1 MSVGHM
7 LMRLRLGVLLGL
19 LAGPVSGQTA
29 ATCEMLVGAL
39 RDLSGLDLSAPPAP
53 DVEGWCV
60 LDGARLAGE
69 GAPRITVQR
78 LRIKGEATDG
88 VLIALDVD
96 SAGLRVTPALADRD
110 IESWLRDLM
119 RLQTADLRLSV
130 RRDEAADVLIIQD
143 GILAL
148 SGGTEVTLSARIAA
162 ATLAAS
168 SVLSGR
174 VTELDLTWKNDG
186 RTLRPAMEALGE
198 GLVDGASGSTAVDAT
213 RAFLRQ
219 HADNLPDALFQGN
232 ARDELEQL
240 IAALPQGR
248 GRLALG
254 FVSEAGIGAAKLAIA
269 SLSDVPLSPAALSRL
284 FEGASVS
291 LDWQAGI
298 AP

>member
-7 LMRLRLGVLLGL
+7 LMRLKLGVLLGL

-39 RDLSGLDLSAPPAP
+39 RDLSGLDLSAPPAT

-60 LDGARLAGE
+60 LDSARLAGE

-78 LRIKGEATDG
+78 LRIKGEALDG
-88 VLIALDVD
+88 ALIALEIDG
-96 SAGLRVTPALADRD
+96 AGLRVTPALADRD
-110 IESWLRDLM
+110 IDGWLRDLM

-130 RRDEAADVLIIQD
+130 RRDEAADALVLRD
-143 GILAL
+143 GYFAL
-148 SGGTEVTLSARIAA
+148 SGGSEVKLSARIAA

-168 SVLSGR
+168 SVLTGR

-198 GLVDGASGSTAVDAT
+198 GLVDGVGGSTAVDAT
-213 RAFLRQ
+213 RVFLRQ
-219 HADNLPDALFQGN
+219 HADSLPDALFQGDD
-232 ARDELEQL
+232 RDELEQL
-240 IAALPQGR
+240 IAAVPQGR
-248 GRLALG
+248 GRLALS
-254 FVSEAGIGAAKLAIA
+254 FVSEAGIGATKLAIA
-269 SLSDVPLSPAALSRL
+269 ALSDDPLSPAALARL
-284 FEGASVS
+284 FEGASLS
-291 LDWQAGI
+291 LDWQAGL